1 MTDATPAVAM
11 PALAPLISRVAYVPK
26 RVAHHAQH
34 SGYDILFSR
43 CGFRQARSELFAKL
57 SGWIPGGLA
66 WRLWVLRP
74 QPSQRSGL
82 EAELASIPWVATGR
96 GRICHFIYGEDT
108 FLFTPIWKRG
118 ANRCIATLHY
128 PPRLLAQ
135 RVNPGSLRALD
146 GIVIVGEN
154 QREWLEG
161 FIAPEKIHFCPHH
174 VDTAFFCPA
183 SAPLPPST
191 PASPDHLVCVGH
203 LFRDYDCLL
212 DVLRLLR
219 TTYQRDVRLDLIGP
233 PKESRH
239 PLLTEPGV
247 QVLRGISD
255 AELLGTYHRARVGVL
270 PLTDSTANN
279 ALIEMMASGLAV
291 VTTDVGGV
299 RNYASGEGA
308 RLVGV
313 GDSAAMA
320 ANVDTLLRDDGLRAQ
335 CGRDNRAT
343 AVREF
348 SIEVCA
354 QRLAGIYS
362 QLNGQ
367 GAR

>member
-1 MTDATPAVAM
+1 MTDGPRMTDAPS
-11 PALAPLISRVAYVPK
+11 LSPLLPQLAYVPK
-26 RVAHHAQH
+26 RVSHHAQH
-34 SGYDILFSR
+34 SGYDILFSN
-43 CGFRQARSELFAKL
+43 CGLRQARSGLFARMA
-57 SGWIPGGLA
+57 GWIPDALA

-82 EAELASIPWVATGR
+82 EAELAALPWVATGR

-108 FLFTPIWKRG
+108 FLFTPLWKRS
-118 ANRCIATLHY
+118 ANRCVATLHY
-128 PPRLLAQ
+128 PPRVLAQ
-135 RVNPGSLRALD
+135 RVNPGSLKALD
-146 GIVIVGEN
+146 AIVIVGEN

-174 VDTAFFCPA
+174 VDTAFFRPA
-183 SAPLPPST
+183 STALPPSA
-191 PASPDHLVCVGH
+191 PGASDHLVCVGH
-203 LFRDYDCLL
+203 LYRDYDCLL

-219 TTYQRDVRLDLIGP
+219 STYRRDVRLDLIGP
-233 PKESRH
+233 PKDSRH
-239 PLLTEPGV
+239 PLMTEPGV

-255 AELLGTYHRARVGVL
+255 EELLNTYHRARVGVL

-291 VTTDVGGV
+291 VSTDVGGV
-299 RNYASGEGA
+299 RSYASGKGA

-320 ANVDTLLRDDGLRAQ
+320 ASVDALLRDDALRLQ

-343 AVREF
+343 AIREF

-354 QRLAGIYS
+354 QKLAGIYAQAIAVS
-362 QLNGQ
+362 PP
-367 GAR
+367 